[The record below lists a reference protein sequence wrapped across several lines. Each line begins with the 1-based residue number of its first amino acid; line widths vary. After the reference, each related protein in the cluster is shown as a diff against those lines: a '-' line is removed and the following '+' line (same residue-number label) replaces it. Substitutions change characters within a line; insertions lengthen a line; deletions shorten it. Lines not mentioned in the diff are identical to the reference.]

1 MNLTEIIFVL
11 STYLITFLIV
21 SVIRFFLELPLPGSN
36 DLAGG
41 GPDVTKRKNID
52 LAGGGPD
59 VTKRKVVMHYLE
71 KRITNEKKHQLFFL
85 KFKIILHRCFRA
97 LFVIL
102 PNLFISAIL
111 THFIYKFYPFEPTIP
126 NTFTIIGSLFGIFIA
141 SYFIYKSF

>member
-1 MNLTEIIFVL
+1 LNLTEIFFVL
-11 STYLITFLIV
+11 STYLITFLII
-21 SVIRFFLELPLPGSN
+21 SVIRFFLELPPPRID

-41 GPDVTKRKNID
+41 GPDT
-52 LAGGGPD
+52 A
-59 VTKRKVVMHYLE
+59 KRKVVIHDIK
-71 KRITNEKKHQLFFL
+71 KRITNEEKHQLFFL
-85 KFKIILHRCFRA
+85 KLKIILHRCFRA